1 MARKSRGPMLT
12 TFAVLFAIL
21 ALSNFLKPFHLDR
34 NAGFVFF
41 GVKTQGIANTILA
54 PVFGLMLVIYV
65 IGIWRMRRW
74 VLPIAYAYA
83 AYVILN
89 LLLYSIR
96 NAESPNKP
104 PHALM
109 LGYTAIAV

>member
-1 MARKSRGPMLT
+1 MARKSRGPVLT

-41 GVKTQGIANTILA
+41 GVKTHGVANTILA
-54 PVFGLMLVIYV
+54 PVFGLVLTAYA

-74 VLPIAYAYA
+74 VLPIAYTYA

-89 LLLYSIR
+89 LLLYTIR
-96 NAESPNKP
+96 NAEAHNQQ
-104 PHALM
+104 
-109 LGYTAIAV
+109 